1 MKNETAVLQAK
12 NKILNENLLKSAL
25 WLSGCDKRDS
35 ESSASPLLRKTGAH
49 GMFLTAGVFSNLPCR
64 AGLLSG
70 GVFSNLPNRAGLLSG
85 GCSAT
90 SPPLQGAVVCGGGG
104 CSNLPGTRHVSVR
117 SNTDITTVS
126 PRSPHRRP
134 HYARARAKGPLLSAT
149 SECVRWT

>member
-70 GVFSNLPNRAGLLSG
+70 GCQLPLYRAGLLSEGVSATSPERAGLLSG
-85 GCSAT
+85 GGVQQ
-90 SPPLQGAVVCGGGG
+90 PP
-104 CSNLPGTRHVSVR
+104 
-117 SNTDITTVS
+117 
-126 PRSPHRRP
+126 
-134 HYARARAKGPLLSAT
+134 K
-149 SECVRWT
+149 

>member
-49 GMFLTAGVFSNLPCR
+49 GMFLTAGGCSATSHVGRGYCR
-64 AGLLSG
+64 GGVSYPSIGRGYCRRGCQQPPLKGRGYCRG

-104 CSNLPGTRHVSVR
+104 LQQPPG
-117 SNTDITTVS
+117 
-126 PRSPHRRP
+126 
-134 HYARARAKGPLLSAT
+134 YT
-149 SECVRWT
+149 SCISSQ